1 MRTPHRDDEQ
11 MAKGKGENDGAKRH
25 IQVHTLRHSQLLRL
39 KPVRDESVAWEVG
52 EDGLVKI
59 ESKRIGLLKR
69 LLSVLLRFKAKRRI
83 ELDELGS
90 VVWLMCDGQH
100 TIGEIAQELVK
111 RYKLE
116 RRDAEVSLITF
127 IQQLIKRR
135 LITVKV
141 MPEVYGAEDK
151 TGSAS

>member
-11 MAKGKGENDGAKRH
+11 MAKGKGENEEAKRS
-25 IQVHTLRHSQLLRL
+25 IQVHTLKHSQLLRL

-59 ESKRIGLLKR
+59 ESKHIGMLKR
-69 LLSVLLRFKAKRRI
+69 LLSALLRFKAKKRV

-90 VVWLMCDGQH
+90 VVWLMCDGEH

-111 RYKLE
+111 RYRLE

-127 IQQLIKRR
+127 IQQLMKRR

-141 MPEVYGAEDK
+141 TPEVYGTEEK
-151 TGSAS
+151 TDSAS